1 MPFIDLNSN
10 AIDFDA
16 ASFDVVIV
24 GAGAAGI
31 LLAVEL
37 SKKKKK
43 VLLLE
48 SGHFEEDSQRQAL
61 NEVVQTGKNLS
72 NSVWGR
78 KRAIGGTTIAWG
90 GQSLPY
96 GRLDFANRDWL
107 QYSGWPLPYET
118 LATEYKMANK
128 FMGID
133 ELDYE
138 DDIFRLLKMKRA
150 GFNEALIHHHFAK
163 WAPEPNFRKIY
174 NDHLLQHTTLV
185 YNAVLAKIE
194 PGADGRIVSVTV
206 NNFKGESFSIGV
218 SRLILAAGT
227 IETIRI
233 LLNQEMHTAGGM
245 GNHSGWLGKNFMDHP
260 CIEAGVVETRDR
272 WKLQAGFNTH
282 FRGNRKYSIRMSM
295 AEAYQKEQRLLN
307 GSASLFFAY
316 DAEDTDPYEKIR
328 ELIRTKKMPA
338 MALPSMSDINSY
350 LLSTVAY
357 AFPRFIYKHKAR
369 IKLIMMM
376 EQEPTPDSYI
386 GLSDEKDI
394 HGTRRALI
402 HWKITHKTWDSVLH
416 LSHAVSGELQ
426 RLSLGTVKLH
436 DHIRAENPDWESHL
450 ADVCHHMGGT
460 RMSAT
465 PAEGVVDTDLKVWGH
480 DNLYVCS
487 ASVFPTTSHS
497 NPTLTLLALAERLA
511 GQL

>member
-163 WAPEPNFRKIY
+163 
-174 NDHLLQHTTLV
+174 
-185 YNAVLAKIE
+185 
-194 PGADGRIVSVTV
+194 
-206 NNFKGESFSIGV
+206 
-218 SRLILAAGT
+218 
-227 IETIRI
+227 
-233 LLNQEMHTAGGM
+233 
-245 GNHSGWLGKNFMDHP
+245 
-260 CIEAGVVETRDR
+260 
-272 WKLQAGFNTH
+272 
-282 FRGNRKYSIRMSM
+282 
-295 AEAYQKEQRLLN
+295 
-307 GSASLFFAY
+307 
-316 DAEDTDPYEKIR
+316 
-328 ELIRTKKMPA
+328 
-338 MALPSMSDINSY
+338 
-350 LLSTVAY
+350 
-357 AFPRFIYKHKAR
+357 
-369 IKLIMMM
+369 
-376 EQEPTPDSYI
+376 
-386 GLSDEKDI
+386 
-394 HGTRRALI
+394 
-402 HWKITHKTWDSVLH
+402 
-416 LSHAVSGELQ
+416 
-426 RLSLGTVKLH
+426 
-436 DHIRAENPDWESHL
+436 
-450 ADVCHHMGGT
+450 
-460 RMSAT
+460 
-465 PAEGVVDTDLKVWGH
+465 
-480 DNLYVCS
+480 
-487 ASVFPTTSHS
+487 
-497 NPTLTLLALAERLA
+497 
-511 GQL
+511 